1 MGLGWRGDV
10 RWGWEGSG
18 RRERGGRLFGVMGFL
33 PNGDLISEPE
43 HTVREDATG
52 GGTAPSLMP
61 PGSLALQA
69 CREGVAT
76 CV

>member
-1 MGLGWRGDV
+1 MDGGVQRQAFWAVGEGHP
-10 RWGWEGSG
+10 WGWEGSG

-61 PGSLALQA
+61 PGRLAL
-69 CREGVAT
+69 
-76 CV
+76 